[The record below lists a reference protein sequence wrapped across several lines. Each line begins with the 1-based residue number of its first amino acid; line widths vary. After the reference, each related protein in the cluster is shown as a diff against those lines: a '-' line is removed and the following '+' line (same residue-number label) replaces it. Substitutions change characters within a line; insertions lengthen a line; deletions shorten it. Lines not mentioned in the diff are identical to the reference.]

1 MARDFTDYIAEV
13 MGSGDRV
20 YFQRHF
26 RQLKKDPEITDF
38 ELNGRKYLLNKD
50 RAYWVK
56 GYMPW
61 KKWNRKEPLVSL
73 NELLRSKKV
82 GLIKYEEP
90 APTTTP
96 SDTVEVSREV
106 PVGYSCQI
114 CQDRVDTGKGVLPF
128 TTKSPR
134 AMKGHVTRFHKGA
147 KAELVTKVETSTI
160 TELQPVME
168 VVEPMHISRM
178 HQPSGLIR
186 VDGKELNL
194 TEDSL
199 LNIITPRLL
208 KVEIEDDLY
217 RKAYRSYKFG
227 NILPITQKWWLW
239 VVVAVIAIFGILIL
253 TGNFKV

>member
-13 MGSGDRV
+13 MGSGDWV
-20 YFQRHF
+20 YFQQHF
-26 RQLKKDPEITDF
+26 RQLKKDPEITEF
-38 ELNGRKYLLNKD
+38 ELHGRKYLLNKD

-82 GLIKYEEP
+82 GLIKYREP
-90 APTTTP
+90 ASTP
-96 SDTVEVSREV
+96 GTSKMVEVSREV
-106 PVGYSCQI
+106 PVGYSCMI
-114 CQDRVDTGKGVLPF
+114 CADRGAAPF

-147 KAELVTKVETSTI
+147 KAEMVTKVETETI

-178 HQPSGLIR
+178 HQPSGQIR
-186 VDGKELNL
+186 VDGQPLNL

-227 NILPITQKWWLW
+227 NILPITQKWWIW
-239 VVVAVIAIFGILIL
+239 VVVAVIAVFMILIL